1 MNIHDFMAWDDWDEL
16 PEDKGEAFAVV
27 VRRSSKKLEKK
38 VAELREQATEENDWS
53 LIHDAQYDFMTSM
66 VGVAK
71 SWDVPMFADYEMPE
85 AYNFDSQSN
94 RRFQADLNHFL
105 AQMAA
110 GQVTRRREL
119 SVQLDDKTKSN
130 IRGYVHGLKIAIDA
144 SNLSAAR
151 KSALLKRLN
160 AFERELDGQRVSLI
174 AISLIAIE
182 LLGHPGAV
190 WQSAE
195 LAQRLVSN
203 VLTSLGEGKA
213 VEDEARAAAL
223 PPPQLKITAS
233 PRYAPDPPAK
243 GPRESYDLNDDIPF

>member
-1 MNIHDFMAWDDWDEL
+1 MNIHDFMAWDDWEDL
-16 PEDKGEAFAVV
+16 PEDKGEAFAIV

-38 VAELREQATEENDWS
+38 VAELRDQATDENDWT

-66 VGVAK
+66 IGVAK

-85 AYNFDSQSN
+85 AYNFDSQWN
-94 RRFQADLNHFL
+94 RRFHADLNHFL

-119 SVQLDDKTKSN
+119 SVRLDDKTKSN
-130 IRGYVHGLKIAIDA
+130 IRGYVHGLKEAIDA
-144 SNLSAAR
+144 SNLSEAR
-151 KSALLKRLN
+151 KSALLRKLN
-160 AFERELDGQRVSLI
+160 DFERDLDGQRVNLI

-213 VEDEARAAAL
+213 VEDDARAAAL
-223 PPPQLKITAS
+223 PPPPLTITSS
-233 PRYAPDPPAK
+233 PRYATTPAAK
-243 GPRESYDLNDDIPF
+243 GPTDSYDLNDDIPF

>member
-1 MNIHDFMAWDDWDEL
+1 MNIHDFMAWDDWEDL
-16 PEDKGEAFAVV
+16 PEDKSEAFAIV

-38 VAELREQATEENDWS
+38 VAELRDQATDENDWT

-66 VGVAK
+66 IGVAK
-71 SWDVPMFADYEMPE
+71 NWEVPMFADYEMPE
-85 AYNFDSQSN
+85 AYNFDSQWN
-94 RRFQADLNHFL
+94 RRFHADLNHFL

-119 SVQLDDKTKSN
+119 SVRLDDKTKSN
-130 IRGYVHGLKIAIDA
+130 IRGYVHGLKQAIDA
-144 SNLSAAR
+144 SNLSEAR
-151 KSALLKRLN
+151 KSALLKKLN
-160 AFERELDGQRVSLI
+160 DFERELDGQRVNLI

-195 LAQRLVSN
+195 LAQRLVSS

-213 VEDEARAAAL
+213 VEDDARAAAL
-223 PPPQLKITAS
+223 PPPPLKITSS
-233 PRYAPDPPAK
+233 PRYATTPAVK
-243 GPRESYDLNDDIPF
+243 GPKDSYDLNDDIPF

>member
-1 MNIHDFMAWDDWDEL
+1 MNIHDFMTWEDWQDL

-27 VRRSSKKLEKK
+27 VRLSLKKLDKK
-38 VAELREQATEENDWS
+38 VNELRAEGLEENEWS

-66 VGVAK
+66 LGVAK
-71 SWDVPMFADYEMPE
+71 NWEVPIFADYEMPE
-85 AYNFDSQSN
+85 AYNFDSQWN

-119 SVQLDDKTKSN
+119 SVELDSKTKSS
-130 IRGYVHGLKIAIDA
+130 IRGYIHALKEAIDD
-144 SNLSAAR
+144 SHMTDAR
-151 KSALLKRLN
+151 KSALRKRLN
-160 AFERELDGQRVSLI
+160 AFERELDGQRVSI
-174 AISLIAIE
+174 VAISLIAIE

-195 LAQRLVSN
+195 LAQKLVSN

-213 VEDEARAAAL
+213 AEDDARAAAL
-223 PPPQLKITAS
+223 PPPQLKITAA
-233 PRYAPDPPAK
+233 PRYETAPA
-243 GPRESYDLNDDIPF
+243 RTATSYDLNDDIPF